1 MPISEFRFLEFQE
14 ETKKDK
20 ILQHQIIKE
29 WSLNTNEV
37 DESILPYFN
46 IRVELAIYEGIVM
59 KGNHIIVPMN
69 MRKEMKQ
76 LLHTSHIGITK
87 ITARAR
93 KTLYWPGISSELNTW
108 YRHAVHVRNTRMS
121 SQKKLCYIMISQIFF
136 GLKWAQMCSTY
147 SIRNT

>member
-46 IRVELAIYEGIVM
+46 IRVELAI
-59 KGNHIIVPMN
+59 
-69 MRKEMKQ
+69 
-76 LLHTSHIGITK
+76 
-87 ITARAR
+87 
-93 KTLYWPGISSELNTW
+93 
-108 YRHAVHVRNTRMS
+108 
-121 SQKKLCYIMISQIFF
+121 
-136 GLKWAQMCSTY
+136 
-147 SIRNT
+147 